1 MKKSL
6 KLRGAESRLTIVRK
20 HILIATLLATTACGK
35 AATAQLNLSAP
46 TVYSGMCDASAAVA
60 LGDKMFVAANDEDNR
75 LRIYD
80 RDMGGPPTWSVDLST
95 FLQADRQSPEADLE
109 GAARVGNRIYWISS
123 HGRNQNGKRRLARE
137 RFFAT
142 EIRTNRGSIELTA
155 TGKPYKNLLR
165 DLTNE
170 PKLRTFN
177 LDDASRLAP
186 KKPNAFN
193 IEGLC
198 ATAEGQLLIGF
209 RNPIPRGKAL
219 LVPLLNPA
227 DLIEGRAP
235 KFGDPI
241 LLDLGGL
248 GVREISRHE
257 GRYLIVAGSFDG
269 AGKSHL
275 YEWDG
280 RSPTAT
286 HLGKIDFGK
295 FNPEAVIFY
304 PDRGGDE
311 IQVLSDDGNLL
322 AGGKKCKDLKDPSQ
336 KTFRGLWLREP
347 RP

>member
-1 MKKSL
+1 
-6 KLRGAESRLTIVRK
+6 VRK
-20 HILIATLLATTACGK
+20 HILIATLVTAAACGK
-35 AATAQLNLSAP
+35 AATLQLNLSAP
-46 TVYSGMCDASAAVA
+46 TAYSGICDASAAVA
-60 LGDKMFVAANDEDNR
+60 LGDRLFVAANDEDNR

-80 RDMGGPPTWSVDLST
+80 RDKGGPPIRSIDLST

-123 HGRNQNGKRRLARE
+123 HGRNQNGKRRPGRE

-142 EIRTNRGSIELTA
+142 EIRGNGESIELA
-155 TGKPYKNLLR
+155 PTGKPYRNLLR
-165 DLTNE
+165 DLVNE
-170 PKLRTFN
+170 PKLKAFN
-177 LDDASRLAP
+177 LGDASRLAP
-186 KKPNAFN
+186 KEPNAFN

-198 ATAEGQLLIGF
+198 ATSEGHLLIGF
-209 RNPIPRGKAL
+209 RNPIPRRKAL

-227 DLIEGRAP
+227 ELIESGAP
-235 KFGDPI
+235 KFGDAI

-257 GRYLIVAGSFDG
+257 DRYVIVAGSFDG

-280 RSPTAT
+280 RSPAAT

-304 PDRGGDE
+304 PDRGRDE
-311 IQVLSDDGNLL
+311 IQVLSDDGNML
-322 AGGKKCKDLKDPSQ
+322 AGGKKCNDLKDPSQ
-336 KTFRGLWLREP
+336 KTFRGLWLRQAGL
-347 RP
+347 

>member
-1 MKKSL
+1 V
-6 KLRGAESRLTIVRK
+6 ESRLTVVRK
-20 HILIATLLATTACGK
+20 HILITILSAAVACGK
-35 AATAQLNLSAP
+35 AATAQLNLSTP
-46 TVYSGMCDASAAVA
+46 TVYSGICDASAAVA
-60 LGDKMFVAANDEDNR
+60 LDNRLFVAANDEDNR

-80 RDMGGPPTWSVDLST
+80 RDSGGPPTWSVDLSA

-109 GAARVGNRIYWISS
+109 GAARVGNRIYWITS
-123 HGRNQNGKRRLARE
+123 HGRNQNGKRRPGRE

-142 EIRTNRGSIELTA
+142 EIRTNRESLELTPV
-155 TGKPYKNLLR
+155 GKPYRNLLR
-165 DLTNE
+165 DLVNE
-170 PKLRTFN
+170 PKLRTFD

-186 KKPNAFN
+186 KEPNAFN

-198 ATAEGQLLIGF
+198 ATPEGHLLIGF

-219 LVPLLNPA
+219 LVPLQNPA
-227 DLIEGRAP
+227 ELVEGRSP
-235 KFGDPI
+235 RFGGP
-241 LLDLGGL
+241 LLLNLNGL
-248 GVREISRHE
+248 GIREISRHE
-257 GRYLIVAGSFDG
+257 DRYLIVAGSFDG

-280 RSPTAT
+280 RSSAAI
-286 HLGKIDFGK
+286 HLGKINFGK

-304 PDRGGDE
+304 PDRGVDE

-347 RP
+347 GL

>member
-1 MKKSL
+1 MKL
-6 KLRGAESRLTIVRK
+6 TGAESRLTVVRN
-20 HILIATLLATTACGK
+20 HILIATLVATAACGK
-35 AATAQLNLSAP
+35 AATAQLNLGSP
-46 TVYSGMCDASAAVA
+46 TVYSGICDASAAVA
-60 LGDKMFVAANDEDNR
+60 LSDKLFVAANDEDNR

-80 RDMGGPPTWSVDLST
+80 RDKGGPPIRSLDLST
-95 FLQADRQSPEADLE
+95 FLQADRQSPETDLE

-123 HGRNQNGKRRLARE
+123 HGRNQNGKRRPGRE

-142 EIRTNRGSIELTA
+142 EIRTNRESIELTP
-155 TGKPYKNLLR
+155 TEKPYKNLLR
-165 DLTNE
+165 DLVNE
-170 PKLRTFN
+170 PNLKAFN
-177 LDDASRLAP
+177 LGDASRLAP
-186 KKPNAFN
+186 KEPNAFN

-198 ATAEGQLLIGF
+198 ETIEGHLLIGF

-227 DLIEGRAP
+227 DVIEGRAP

-241 LLDLGGL
+241 LLNLGGL

-280 RSPTAT
+280 RSPAAI

-304 PDRGGDE
+304 SDRGGNE
-311 IQVLSDDGNLL
+311 IQVLSDDGNVL
-322 AGGKKCKDLKDPSQ
+322 AGGKRCKDLKDPSQ
-336 KTFRGLWLREP
+336 KTFRGLWLREAGL
-347 RP
+347 